1 MEHAAS
7 RDLSYWPAD
16 QTEPFLEISIGDA
29 LRNAAERWENEV
41 ALVEGVGGTDR
52 RRWTYGELLTLS
64 RKVAGALLSRF
75 RPGEHVAVWASNC
88 PEWVQ
93 IELGAALA
101 GITLVTVNPAYLA
114 SELTYVLKQSQASG
128 IIVEAEYRGRKLAD
142 VVDEVKADL
151 PLLREIISLKSWGDL
166 VDGSSEF
173 AALPRVEP
181 GDIAQIQYTSGTT
194 GFPKGALLTHRGL
207 ANNGRIYAQVIGARR
222 GDVWV
227 NPMPMFHTAGC
238 GLVTLGAM
246 QTGGTHVLPPTFDP
260 ALMLD
265 LVESER
271 GTLTAA
277 VPTMMVRILDHP
289 ELTTFD
295 LSSWRLATLGG
306 APVSAELVR
315 RIENTLRVK
324 VGIGF
329 GQTEASPYIT
339 HTRENESRSGWELTV
354 GRPMPQVEVKV
365 ADPQSGE
372 TVPIG
377 TVGEIL
383 TRGSC
388 VTKGYF
394 DNEEATRQALTD
406 DGWLRTGDL
415 GSMASDGYLTIQGR
429 MKEMI
434 IRGGENV
441 YPREIEEVLLSH
453 PSVAGACVVGLPD
466 AEWGE
471 IIAAFIQLRA
481 GNAEAE
487 CELTTFCRA
496 RLASYKTPRV
506 WRFVDEFPQTASGKI
521 QKYVLRDQFLKE
533 VRAEKSLDGAP

>member
-1 MEHAAS
+1 MEHGAS
-7 RDLSYWPAD
+7 HDLSYWPAD

-29 LRNAAERWENEV
+29 LRNAAQRWENDV
-41 ALVEGVGGTDR
+41 ALVEGVSGMDR
-52 RRWTYGELLTLS
+52 RRWTYGELLTQS

-75 RPGEHVAVWASNC
+75 RPGEHVAVWASNR

-128 IIVEAEYRGRKLAD
+128 IIVEPEYRGRKLVDVAD
-142 VVDEVKADL
+142 KVKADL

-166 VDGSSEF
+166 VHSSSEF
-173 AALPRVEP
+173 AALPSVEP
-181 GDIAQIQYTSGTT
+181 GDVAQIQYTSGTT

-207 ANNGRIYAQVIGARR
+207 ANNGRLYAQVIGARR

-238 GLVTLGAM
+238 GLVTLGAL

-260 ALMLD
+260 ALILD
-265 LVESER
+265 LFESER
-271 GTLTAA
+271 GTLMSA

-315 RIENTLRVK
+315 RIENTLRIK

-339 HTRENESRSGWELTV
+339 HTRENESRSGWESTV
-354 GRPMPQVEVKV
+354 GRPMPQIEVKV

-377 TVGEIL
+377 AVGEIL

-453 PSVAGACVVGLPD
+453 PAVARAYVVGLPD

-487 CELTTFCRA
+487 SELTTFCRV

-506 WRFVDEFPQTASGKI
+506 WRFVDEFPETGSGKV
-521 QKYVLRDQFLKE
+521 QKYVLREQLLKE
-533 VRAEKSLDGAP
+533 LRGEKSLDDTP

>member
-1 MEHAAS
+1 MELAAS
-7 RDLSYWPAD
+7 HDLSYWPAD
-16 QTEPFLEISIGDA
+16 QTEPFLEVSIGDA
-29 LRNAAERWENEV
+29 LGNAAARWENEV

-52 RRWTYGELLTLS
+52 RRWTYGELLTQS

-75 RPGEHVAVWASNC
+75 RPGEHVAVWASNR

-114 SELTYVLKQSQASG
+114 SELKYVLKQSQASG
-128 IIVEAEYRGRKLAD
+128 IIVEPEYRGRKLAD
-142 VVDEVKADL
+142 VVDEVRPYL
-151 PLLREIISLKSWGDL
+151 PLLREIISLTRWDEL
-166 VDGSSEF
+166 VDGASAF

-207 ANNGRIYAQVIGARR
+207 ANNGRIYAQVIGAGK
-222 GDVWV
+222 GDVWI

-238 GLVTLGAM
+238 GLVTLGAL
-246 QTGGTHVLPPTFDP
+246 QTGGTHVLPPAFDP

-271 GTLTAA
+271 GTLMSA

-289 ELTTFD
+289 ALTTFD
-295 LSSWRLATLGG
+295 LSSWRVATLGG
-306 APVSAELVR
+306 APVPAALVR
-315 RIENTLRVK
+315 RLENTLRVK

-329 GQTEASPYIT
+329 GQTEASPYIA
-339 HTRENESRSGWELTV
+339 HTREDESRSGWELTV
-354 GRPMPQVEVKV
+354 GRPMPHVEVKV
-365 ADPQSGE
+365 ADPRSGD

-377 TVGEIL
+377 TLGEIW
-383 TRGSC
+383 TRGKC

-441 YPREIEEVLLSH
+441 YPREIEEVLLGH
-453 PSVAGACVVGLPD
+453 PAVAGVCVVGLPD

-471 IIAAFIQLRA
+471 IVAAFVQLRA

-487 CELTTFCRA
+487 HELTDYCRA

-506 WRFVDEFPQTASGKI
+506 WRFVDAFPQTASGKI
-521 QKYVLRDQFLKE
+521 QKYVLRDQFLE
-533 VRAEKSLDGAP
+533 EARAEKSLDGAP

>member
-1 MEHAAS
+1 MEHGAS
-7 RDLSYWPAD
+7 HDLSYWPAD

-29 LRNAAERWENEV
+29 LRNAAQRWENDV
-41 ALVEGVGGTDR
+41 ALVEGVSGMDR
-52 RRWTYGELLTLS
+52 RRWTYGELLTQS

-75 RPGEHVAVWASNC
+75 RPGEHVAVWASNR

-128 IIVEAEYRGRKLAD
+128 IIVEPEYRGRKLVDVAD
-142 VVDEVKADL
+142 KVKADL

-166 VDGSSEF
+166 VHSSSEF
-173 AALPRVEP
+173 AALPSVEP
-181 GDIAQIQYTSGTT
+181 GDVAQIQYTSGTT

-207 ANNGRIYAQVIGARR
+207 ANNGRLYAQVIGARR

-238 GLVTLGAM
+238 GLVTLGAL

-260 ALMLD
+260 ALILD
-265 LVESER
+265 LFESER
-271 GTLTAA
+271 GTLMSA

-315 RIENTLRVK
+315 RIENTLRIK

-339 HTRENESRSGWELTV
+339 HTRENESRSGWESTV
-354 GRPMPQVEVKV
+354 GRPMPQIEVKV

-377 TVGEIL
+377 AVGEIL

-453 PSVAGACVVGLPD
+453 PAVARAYVVGLPD

-487 CELTTFCRA
+487 SELTTFCRV

-506 WRFVDEFPQTASGKI
+506 WRFVDEFPETGSGKV
-521 QKYVLRDQFLKE
+521 QKYVLREQLLKE
-533 VRAEKSLDGAP
+533 LRAEKSLDDTP

>member
-1 MEHAAS
+1 
-7 RDLSYWPAD
+7 
-16 QTEPFLEISIGDA
+16 
-29 LRNAAERWENEV
+29 
-41 ALVEGVGGTDR
+41 
-52 RRWTYGELLTLS
+52 
-64 RKVAGALLSRF
+64 
-75 RPGEHVAVWASNC
+75 
-88 PEWVQ
+88 VQ

-260 ALMLD
+260 ALVLH
-265 LVESER
+265 LFQSER

-471 IIAAFIQLRA
+471 SIAAFIQLRA

-487 CELTTFCRA
+487 SELTTFCRA

>member
-7 RDLSYWPAD
+7 QNLAYWPAD
-16 QTEPFLEISIGDA
+16 QSEPFLEISIGDA
-29 LRNAAERWENEV
+29 LTNAAERWENEV
-41 ALVEGVGGTDR
+41 ALVEGVSRTDR
-52 RRWTYGELLTLS
+52 RRWTYGELLTQS
-64 RKVAGALLSRF
+64 RRVAGALLSRF
-75 RPGEHVAVWASNC
+75 RPGEHVAVWASNS

-114 SELTYVLKQSQASG
+114 SELKYVLKQSQTCG
-128 IIVEAEYRGRKLAD
+128 IIVEPEYRGRKLAA
-142 VVDEVKADL
+142 VVEEVKPEL
-151 PLLREIISLKSWGDL
+151 PLLREIISLESWGDF
-166 VDGSSEF
+166 VNSSSES
-173 AALPRVEP
+173 ATLPRVEP
-181 GDIAQIQYTSGTT
+181 GAIAQIQYTSGTT

-207 ANNGRIYAQVIGARR
+207 ANNGRIYAQVIGARK

-227 NPMPMFHTAGC
+227 NPMPLFHTAGC
-238 GLVTLGAM
+238 GLVTLGAL
-246 QTGGTHVLPPTFDP
+246 QTGGTHVLPPAFDP
-260 ALMLD
+260 ALMLE
-265 LVESER
+265 LIQSER
-271 GTLTAA
+271 GTLMSA
-277 VPTMMVRILDHP
+277 VPTMIVRILDHP
-289 ELTTFD
+289 ELASFD

-306 APVSAELVR
+306 APVPPALVQ
-315 RIENTLRVK
+315 RIENTLRIK
-324 VGIGF
+324 AGIGF

-339 HTRENESRSGWELTV
+339 HTRENESRTGWALTV

-365 ADPQSGE
+365 ANPQSGE
-372 TVPIG
+372 TVPFG
-377 TVGEIL
+377 TVGEIW

-394 DNEEATRQALTD
+394 DNAEATRQALTG

-453 PSVAGACVVGLPD
+453 PAVVAACVVGLPD

-471 IIAAFIQLRA
+471 IIAAFVQLKAGRA
-481 GNAEAE
+481 EGES
-487 CELTTFCRA
+487 ELTSFCRT

-506 WRFVDEFPQTASGKI
+506 WRFVDQFPQTASGKV
-521 QKYVLRDQFLKE
+521 QKYVLREQLLKE
-533 VRAEKSLDGAP
+533 ARTDKSLDGGS